1 MKKYNILFA
10 GAAMLLAGACAE
22 DTIIS
27 EGQGT
32 MSLNLK
38 VSTDM
43 QVVSRSASADL
54 EQQYGESLTL
64 WLANGDGVIRQ
75 WHGADAVPTTPVTL
89 FSGHYKLL
97 GWAGDSVSASWTDRC
112 FKGTQEFDVVRG
124 TNTAVTLNM
133 KIANTAA
140 SVVYQDAVK
149 EVLRD
154 CSMTVGHVKGE
165 LTFDATTPE
174 AARAYFMLPSYDRTL
189 RYTFRAT
196 QLNGTPL
203 ELSGE
208 IADVQPAT
216 CYVLTVR
223 YSRPGGEEQ
232 GGLNFRIEVDDQA
245 IEVTDEIE
253 LVTPPAISGYD
264 FEADGTITG
273 EKGTIGRRT
282 FYIATSSVIKDL
294 SLSSDDL
301 TPIIGEASVD
311 FLNMSDE
318 TARATL
324 AAAGINATSLNRD
337 ANGNALEPNKL
348 LQLNLEEAFTS
359 TLDDGVHTFTVT
371 ATDIEGRTAT
381 RTLTVNVSAA
391 TAESLPLPAGDL
403 GIYTNRATLT
413 GRVLKDGVET
423 VGFNYRAKGTTA
435 WTYAEATPASRA
447 LTAGTLFTA
456 IVTGLEA
463 GTEYEYVAV
472 SDGTAGAVPCTF
484 TTESAAQLPNAGF
497 EEWATDGKAVI
508 PAAGTSGQFW
518 DSGNHGSAT
527 MNKNITDK
535 ATDYV
540 HSGTY
545 SAKLVSQFVG
555 VGPVGKFAAG
565 NIFAGKYLQTNGTD
579 GVLGWGRAFTSRP
592 SAMKFWAKYT
602 PGTVAE
608 GNNKGAVDGFLNVGD
623 LDRGIVYV
631 ALTTDA
637 LDEYTL
643 KSGEVSKWPV
653 VVNTKASERQ
663 LFNPDGENIVAY
675 GKVEFNSATD
685 GDLQEYTITLD
696 YRRTDVRPAYIV
708 VVASASI
715 FGDYFCGGE
724 KSTLWLDD
732 FEMVY

>member
-1 MKKYNILFA
+1 MKKYSILFA

-22 DTIIS
+22 ETIIG
-27 EGQGT
+27 EGEGT
-32 MSLNLK
+32 VSLNVK

-43 QVVSRSASADL
+43 TVVSRSTSAEL

-64 WLANGDGVIRQ
+64 WLANSEGVIRQ
-75 WHGADAVPTTPVTL
+75 YHGAENVPVGPVAL
-89 FSGHYKLL
+89 FSGHYRLL

-133 KIANTAA
+133 KIANSAA
-140 SVVYQDAVK
+140 SVVYEPAVK
-149 EVLRD
+149 EVLRN
-154 CSMTVGHVKGE
+154 CTMTVGHVKGE
-165 LTFDATTPE
+165 LTFDETTAE
-174 AARAYFMLPSYDRTL
+174 NARAYFMLPSYDRKL

-196 QLNGTPL
+196 QLNGAPL

-208 IADVQPAT
+208 IDDPQPAT

-223 YSRPGGEEQ
+223 YTRPEGSEQ

-245 IEVTDEIE
+245 VEITDEVEI
-253 LVTPPAISGYD
+253 VVPPTITGYGFD
-264 FEADGTITG
+264 ADGTVTG
-273 EKGTIGRRT
+273 EQGTIGRRT
-282 FYIATSSVIKDL
+282 FYISTSSVVKDL
-294 SLSSDDL
+294 VLSSDEL

-318 TARATL
+318 TARTAL
-324 AAAGINATSLNRD
+324 AAAGINATSLSTD
-337 ANGNALEPNKL
+337 ANGVALEPNKL
-348 LQLNLEEAFTS
+348 LQLNLEGEFTNA
-359 TLDDGVHTFTVT
+359 LENGLHTFTIT
-371 ATDIEGRTAT
+371 ATDIDGRTST
-381 RTLTVNVSAA
+381 KTLTINVSAA
-391 TAESLPLPAGDL
+391 KAEPLPLPAGDL
-403 GIYTNRATLT
+403 AIYTNRATLT
-413 GRVLKDGVET
+413 GRVVKEGVST
-423 VGFNYRAKGTTA
+423 VGFNYRAKGTSE
-435 WTYAEATPASRA
+435 WTYAEGTPASRA
-447 LTAGTLFTA
+447 LTVGSLYSA

-472 SDGTAGAVPCTF
+472 ADGEAGSIPETF
-484 TTESAAQLPNAGF
+484 TTESATQLPNAGF
-497 EEWATDGKAVI
+497 EEWGKDGKAII
-508 PAAGTSGQFW
+508 PAANTSAQFW

-555 VGPVGKFAAG
+555 VGSIGKFAAG

-592 SAMKFWAKYT
+592 SAMKFWARYA
-602 PGTVAE
+602 PGTVIKSGAKAGYLNE
-608 GNNKGAVDGFLNVGD
+608 GDT
-623 LDRGIVYV
+623 DRGIVYV

-637 LDEYTL
+637 LDSYTL
-643 KSGEVSKWPV
+643 KSGEVSQWPV
-653 VVNTKASERQ
+653 VVNTKASEQ
-663 LFNPDGENIVAY
+663 KLFNPEADNIVAY
-675 GKVEFNSATD
+675 GRVEFNSATD
-685 GDLQEYTITLD
+685 GGLQEYTITLD
-696 YRRTDVRPAYIV
+696 YRRTDVRPSYIV

-724 KSTLWLDD
+724 QSTLWLDD
-732 FEMVY
+732 LELVY